1 MHYYSFHIGDYRA
14 ATAHLSNE
22 EDLAYRRLIDMYYD
36 LEAPIPFDTQW
47 VSRRIRVGVEVVEIV
62 LKDMFELTEDG
73 WRLARC
79 DEEISRYHRNAEKNK
94 ANGIKGGRP
103 PKNPMGCEQEP
114 NEKATREP
122 TTIEPL
128 NQEPKKSERKRN
140 TRLPADWELPTLWML
155 WAQKERPDLD
165 VESVS
170 NQFRDYWVGTGKA
183 MADWEATWRNW
194 VRREKQQIKTFASKP
209 NANAALFASMTHLH
223 QHQRNEEEHHGR
235 TIDVTPLLG

>member
-128 NQEPKKSERKRN
+128 NQEPKK
-140 TRLPADWELPTLWML
+140 RLPADWELPTLWML

-223 QHQRNEEEHHGR
+223 QNQRNEEEHHGR
-235 TIDVTPLLG
+235 TIDVTPVTPLLG